1 MEKFSIKL
9 KVWRQK
15 NNETQ
20 GKFANYDV
28 DDLNEHMSFL
38 EMLDV
43 LNERL
48 ISSREEPIAFEH
60 DCREGICG
68 SCSMVINGKPHGPLK
83 GTTTCQLHMYHFN
96 DGDNITIEPWR
107 AKSFQVI
114 GAWFAFG
121 VIERLNK
128 LETADILFKEDLL
141 KRAEQEPKNL
151 EIFMLLEELFK
162 TSDKHQ
168 ESIDQNIHTQIKLDH
183 LEEQLSKALSD
194 IEKIK
199 DKVRQNGNSHSIDNV
214 SR

>member
-1 MEKFSIKL
+1 MKISEKTNIGL
-9 KVWRQK
+9 PLR
-15 NNETQ
+15 N
-20 GKFANYDV
+20 
-28 DDLNEHMSFL
+28 
-38 EMLDV
+38 
-43 LNERL
+43 L
-48 ISSREEPIAFEH
+48 IGLIGA
-60 DCREGICG
+60 I
-68 SCSMVINGKPHGPLK
+68 
-83 GTTTCQLHMYHFN
+83 
-96 DGDNITIEPWR
+96 
-107 AKSFQVI
+107 VI